1 MWELVF
7 DCEECYCGPQMCQH
21 HTRKVQLVQL
31 AFEKDLSRKC
41 QNEWKETV
49 TGRFSSKTCLQVLQV
64 SSVFEHQLVCVCVC
78 VCALS
83 TYVKVFWLTLEK
95 TISTVKLIHGRSLDE
110 FECLCLHWVYFRDL
124 WCTVNCLVWMLFES
138 LYYVH
143 SGDQCNWACWTI
155 VLPCRAVAS
164 ACAKVAVPCVECI
177 KPVA

>member
-1 MWELVF
+1 MLLRTTDVPAPHSE
-7 DCEECYCGPQMCQH
+7 GPAGAAGL
-21 HTRKVQLVQL
+21 REGSKSKVSKWVEGNCHGEIQFQ
-31 AFEKDLSRKC
+31 DLS
-41 QNEWKETV
+41 TS
-49 TGRFSSKTCLQVLQV
+49 TTSKFGVWASTC
-64 SSVFEHQLVCVCVC
+64 VCVCVC